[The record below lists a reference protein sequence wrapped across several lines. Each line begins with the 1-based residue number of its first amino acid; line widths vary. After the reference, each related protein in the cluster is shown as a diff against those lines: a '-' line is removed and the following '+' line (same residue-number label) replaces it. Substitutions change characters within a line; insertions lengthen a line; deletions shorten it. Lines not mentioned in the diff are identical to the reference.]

1 MKKSQIT
8 TSKQLKEKITG
19 GKDKDSSDMTLYKKT
34 SLRASQRA
42 WF

>member
-1 MKKSQIT
+1 MKG
-8 TSKQLKEKITG
+8 ENNG
-19 GKDKDSSDMTLYKKT
+19 EKDKDSSEMTLSKKT